1 MAEVLFVRLGAFGDV
16 LHALPAAASLK
27 RGLKGARLTWVIE
40 PRWRWLLA
48 GNPDVDHIIELNR
61 RSLDSVR
68 AAWDALRA
76 RRFDIA
82 VDAQG
87 LIKSALVARASG
99 APVRIGYAR
108 GVAREGAAATFYT
121 SCVSPAGA
129 HVVEHGLALAAAAGS
144 EQLTIDFPLPSGK
157 AEGTLPDG
165 PFVLAAPFAGWKA
178 KQWPLEYYGELA
190 ALLRRHNHTLVLN
203 VAPGAVAPDGV
214 AIHTS
219 SLDGL
224 LDATRRA
231 AAVVGLDSG
240 PMHLAAALGKKGVAL
255 FGPTD
260 PARNGPYGGSLR
272 VMRDSSAPTTY
283 RRIDELL
290 PCMRALSPRR
300 VFENLLPCLAT
311 SSPNPTPTR

>member
-27 RGLKGARLTWVIE
+27 RGLPGARLTWVIE
-40 PRWRWLLA
+40 PRWKWLLA
-48 GNPDVDHIIELNR
+48 GNPDVDDVIELNR
-61 RSLDSVR
+61 RSLESVR
-68 AAWDALRA
+68 TAWGALRA

-87 LIKSALVARASG
+87 LLKSAVAARVSR

-108 GVAREGAAATFYT
+108 GVAREGASTMFYT
-121 SCVSPAGA
+121 SCVTPTGA

-144 EQLTIDFPLPSGK
+144 EHLTIDFPLPSGTP
-157 AEGTLPDG
+157 EGVLPDG

-178 KQWPLEYYGELA
+178 KQWPLAYYGELA
-190 ALLRRHNHTLVLN
+190 GLLKPHGVPLVLN
-203 VAPGAVAPDGV
+203 VAPGVAVPEGV
-214 AIHTS
+214 TVHTS

-224 LDATRRA
+224 IYATRRA

-240 PMHLAAALGKKGVAL
+240 PMHLAAALRKKGVAL

-260 PARNGPYGGSLR
+260 PARNGPYGGTLH
-272 VMRDSSAPTTY
+272 VMRDPSAPTTY